1 MRYTT
6 LTTVYDDGAAA
17 LTRDALAAEDIPVRL
32 RRRGPDHPYVGLFA
46 KEQIEVQVPEEN
58 LEAAREVLAWLERDA
73 ERLAMEGGGGASAA
87 PADPEEDEEASLPA
101 RRPVRLSTGLVLAV
115 LVPLPVTCLYAG
127 ARPLGQVLLGLAAGL
142 FVLALA
148 SGQGALA
155 IQALMLVKILDV
167 TLALPRLLHARAR
180 A

>member
-17 LTRDALAAEDIPVRL
+17 LTRDALAEQDIPVRL

-73 ERLAMEGGGGASAA
+73 ERLAMEGGSASAA
-87 PADPEEDEEASLPA
+87 PADPDEDEEAPLPA

-155 IQALMLVKILDV
+155 VQALMLVKILDV
-167 TLALPRLLHARAR
+167 MLALPRLLHARAS